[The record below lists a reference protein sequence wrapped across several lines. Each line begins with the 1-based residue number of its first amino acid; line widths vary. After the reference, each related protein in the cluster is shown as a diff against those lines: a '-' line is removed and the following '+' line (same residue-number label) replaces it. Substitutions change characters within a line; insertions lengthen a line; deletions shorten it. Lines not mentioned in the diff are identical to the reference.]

1 MRGAIKRYHQRRVS
15 GSLSG
20 HQPLWGDR
28 TSALSSPLV
37 RNQSRNQ
44 SSSREIAPRPC
55 RAPWYAISHAIKAHQ
70 GRSHLGLVE
79 PLGTQSVTQSK
90 LIKGDR
96 TSALSSPLTPEESMP
111 TSGPMAPHLHAVRGN
126 HQWLSSLTII
136 SGNRWQSVAISG
148 SMPQSA
154 ARWRLTWRAPLD
166 WMQSEVIRGHQ
177 RSSAARWRLTW
188 RAPLDWTC
196 ELARGSRSREM
207 PSCASACR
215 AR

>member
-70 GRSHLGLVE
+70 GRSHLGLVTI
-79 PLGTQSVTQSK
+79 LGTQCFTQSK

-96 TSALSSPLTPEESMP
+96 TSALSGPLTPEESMP
-111 TSGPMAPHLHAVRGN
+111 TCGPMAPHLHAVSANRQWQSALSN
-126 HQWLSSLTII
+126 HQMCQLVSIG
-136 SGNRWQSVAISG
+136 GNLWQSVAAWPNQRPEGASHLE
-148 SMPQSA
+148 SA
-154 ARWRLTWRAPLD
+154 SLHWT
-166 WMQSEVIRGHQ
+166 QSEVISGHQ
-177 RSSAARWRLTW
+177 
-188 RAPLDWTC
+188 
-196 ELARGSRSREM
+196 
-207 PSCASACR
+207 
-215 AR
+215 

>member
-1 MRGAIKRYHQRRVS
+1 MAHRPPRR
-15 GSLSG
+15 
-20 HQPLWGDR
+20 
-28 TSALSSPLV
+28 SPFDWA
-37 RNQSRNQ
+37 RFGRPSTK
-44 SSSREIAPRPC
+44 APRQPPFGG
-55 RAPWYAISHAIKAHQ
+55 APDEGGNQEVSSEARIGFTFRSSASL

-126 HQWLSSLTII
+126 HQWQSSLTLI

-148 SMPQSA
+148 SMPQS
-154 ARWRLTWRAPLD
+154 P
-166 WMQSEVIRGHQ
+166 
-177 RSSAARWRLTW
+177 ARWRLTW

>member
-1 MRGAIKRYHQRRVS
+1 MRGAIKRYHQRQSQSPFGGAPDEGGNQEVS
-15 GSLSG
+15 SEARIGFTFRSSASL
-20 HQPLWGDR
+20 
-28 TSALSSPLV
+28 
-37 RNQSRNQ
+37 
-44 SSSREIAPRPC
+44 
-55 RAPWYAISHAIKAHQ
+55 
-70 GRSHLGLVE
+70 GRSHLGLDE

>member
-28 TSALSSPLV
+28 TSALTSPLV

-79 PLGTQSVTQSK
+79 PLDARGEHANERPDGAPPACNQWQASV
-90 LIKGDR
+90 
-96 TSALSSPLTPEESMP
+96 A
-111 TSGPMAPHLHAVRGN
+111 
-126 HQWLSSLTII
+126 II
-136 SGNRWQSVAISG
+136 SGTQWQHASI
-148 SMPQSA
+148 A
-154 ARWRLTWRAPLD
+154 ARR
-166 WMQSEVIRGHQ
+166 
-177 RSSAARWRLTW
+177 RLTW